1 MGRAWNTHLGRS
13 NHCFPCIGA
22 VITRHEKII
31 HNYTFSF
38 TGTSSYES
46 RQNTI
51 IFRHGSTY
59 YYWFIVPIV
68 YTWCIRRTTHGGIL
82 QLPAAYSQ
90 DIFTPFKFHV
100 SLGEECLQCTA

>member
-1 MGRAWNTHLGRS
+1 MGQAWNTHLCGS
-13 NHCFPCIGA
+13 SHCFPCIGP

-51 IFRHGSTY
+51 IFRHITTGLL
-59 YYWFIVPIV
+59 VPIV
-68 YTWCIRRTTHGGIL
+68 YTWCIQRTTRVWN
-82 QLPAAYSQ
+82 PAAS
-90 DIFTPFKFHV
+90 
-100 SLGEECLQCTA
+100 SCLLSTHIHTY